1 VQLHVGAKIVAVLGG
16 KSSEYRRVVPRISM
30 APKFLRMNNLDGSVQ
45 FIRCLRLLD
54 PVTLWEFFNRPP
66 YEVGSNRLG
75 DSATRA
81 TCLLDVE
88 IAEC

>member
-16 KSSEYRRVVPRISM
+16 KSLEYRRVVPRVSM

-45 FIRCLRLLD
+45 LIHCLRLLD
-54 PVTLWEFFNRPP
+54 PVALWEFFSRPS

-81 TCLLDVE
+81 ASLLDVE
-88 IAEC
+88 TAEC